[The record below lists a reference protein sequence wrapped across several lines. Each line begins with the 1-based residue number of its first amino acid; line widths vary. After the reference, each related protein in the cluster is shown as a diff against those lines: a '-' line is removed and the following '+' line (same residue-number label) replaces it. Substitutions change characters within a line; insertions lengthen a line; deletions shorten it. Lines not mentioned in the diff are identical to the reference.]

1 MSVVQGSITQK
12 EINMN
17 TQVNKSPHPL
27 MWIAGIAV
35 ILFSAAGIAAVM
47 GWIPTSTGTPGN
59 NAALEKLTT
68 NTAKLAAPKAHTAP
82 VQVTNTA
89 KPAATKAQTAPV
101 QVASNAPAKLKCA
114 ECGVIESV
122 WEIQH
127 QGEGTGLGAVGGAV
141 VGGLLGNQVG
151 SGRGNTVATV
161 VGAVGGV
168 IAGNEI
174 EKRVKSTKGY
184 EITVRFD
191 DGSSRVISAASAPTW
206 RAGDKVKVINDAIQS
221 NS

>member
-1 MSVVQGSITQK
+1 M
-12 EINMN
+12 E

-27 MWIAGIAV
+27 AWAAGIAV
-35 ILFSAAGIAAVM
+35 ILFSAAGIAAIM

-68 NTAKLAAPKAHTAP
+68 NTAKPATVEKRT
-82 VQVTNTA
+82 TNTS
-89 KPAATKAQTAPV
+89 KPAASTTQSVAAPAPV
-101 QVASNAPAKLKCA
+101 QVASNVPARRTCA

-122 WEIQH
+122 REIQH

-151 SGRGNTVATV
+151 SGRGNTAATV

-184 EITVRFD
+184 EITVRFE
-191 DGSSRVISAASAPTW
+191 DGSSSVISAASAPTW
-206 RAGDKVKVINDAIQS
+206 RTGDHVKVVDGMIQA

>member
-1 MSVVQGSITQK
+1 M
-12 EINMN
+12 EA
-17 TQVNKSPHPL
+17 QVRKSPHPL
-27 MWIAGIAV
+27 AWVAGIAV
-35 ILFSAAGIAAVM
+35 ILFSAAGIAAIM

-59 NAALEKLTT
+59 NAAVEKLTT
-68 NTAKLAAPKAHTAP
+68 NAAKPAVAERRTTNAAKAAAPTAHTAP
-82 VQVTNTA
+82 
-89 KPAATKAQTAPV
+89 APV
-101 QVASNAPAKLKCA
+101 QVASNVPARRTCA

-122 WEIQH
+122 REIQH
-127 QGEGTGLGAVGGAV
+127 KGEGTGLGAVGGAV

-151 SGRGNTVATV
+151 SGRGNTAATV

-184 EITVRFD
+184 EITVRFE
-191 DGSSRVISAASAPTW
+191 DGSSRVISAASAPAW
-206 RAGDKVKVINDAIQS
+206 RTGDHVRVVDGVIHA

>member
-1 MSVVQGSITQK
+1 M
-12 EINMN
+12 E

-27 MWIAGIAV
+27 AWAAGIAV
-35 ILFSAAGIAAVM
+35 ILFSAAGIAAIM

-68 NTAKLAAPKAHTAP
+68 NTAKPAAVEKRTTNAAKLAAPKAQAAPAP
-82 VQVTNTA
+82 VQM
-89 KPAATKAQTAPV
+89 
-101 QVASNAPAKLKCA
+101 ASNAPAKRRCT

-122 WEIQH
+122 REIQH
-127 QGEGTGLGAVGGAV
+127 RGEGTGLGAVGGAV

-151 SGRGNTVATV
+151 SGRGNTAATV

-174 EKRVKSTKGY
+174 EKRVKTTKGY
-184 EITVRFD
+184 EITVRFE

-206 RAGDKVKVINDAIQS
+206 RTGDHVKVVDGVIQA

>member
-1 MSVVQGSITQK
+1 M
-12 EINMN
+12 EA
-17 TQVNKSPHPL
+17 QVRKSPHPL
-27 MWIAGIAV
+27 AWAAGIAV
-35 ILFSAAGIAAVM
+35 ILFSAAGIAAIM

-68 NTAKLAAPKAHTAP
+68 NTAKPAAPKTH
-82 VQVTNTA
+82 
-89 KPAATKAQTAPV
+89 TAPV

-122 WEIQH
+122 REIQH

-151 SGRGNTVATV
+151 SGRGNTAATV
-161 VGAVGGV
+161 IGAVGGV
-168 IAGNEI
+168 VAGNEI
-174 EKRVKSTKGY
+174 EKRVKSTKSY
-184 EITVRFD
+184 EITVRFE
-191 DGSSRVISAASAPTW
+191 DGSSRVISATTAPTW
-206 RAGDKVKVINDAIQS
+206 RAGDRVRVVDGMIQA

>member
-1 MSVVQGSITQK
+1 MSVVEGGTTQK
-12 EINMN
+12 EINME

-27 MWIAGIAV
+27 AWAAGIAV
-35 ILFSAAGIAAVM
+35 ILFSAAGIAAIM

-68 NTAKLAAPKAHTAP
+68 NTAKPAAVEKRTTNAAKPAAPKAQAAP
-82 VQVTNTA
+82 
-89 KPAATKAQTAPV
+89 APV
-101 QVASNAPAKLKCA
+101 QVASNAPAKRTCA

-122 WEIQH
+122 REIQNR
-127 QGEGTGLGAVGGAV
+127 GEGTGLGAVGGAV

-151 SGRGNTVATV
+151 SGRGNTAATV

-184 EITVRFD
+184 EITVRFE

-206 RAGDKVKVINDAIQS
+206 RTGDHVKVVDGVIQA

>member
-1 MSVVQGSITQK
+1 MQK
-12 EINMN
+12 EINMEA
-17 TQVNKSPHPL
+17 QVRKSPHPL
-27 MWIAGIAV
+27 AWVAGIAV
-35 ILFSAAGIAAVM
+35 ILFSAAGIAAIM

-68 NTAKLAAPKAHTAP
+68 NTAKPAAVEKRT
-82 VQVTNTA
+82 TNTV
-89 KPAATKAQTAPV
+89 KPAASAAQPVPAPAPV
-101 QVASNAPAKLKCA
+101 QVASNAPARRACA

-122 WEIQH
+122 REIQH
-127 QGEGTGLGAVGGAV
+127 RGEGTGLGAVGGAV

-151 SGRGNTVATV
+151 SGRGNTAATV

-184 EITVRFD
+184 EITVRFE
-191 DGSSRVISAASAPTW
+191 DGSSRVISAASAPAW
-206 RAGDKVKVINDAIQS
+206 RTGDHVRVVDGVIQA